1 MNDTPN
7 GHQADTP
14 IFDALAQHV
23 PDAVL
28 AEVEEAETADSS
40 SADAAREQP
49 ATPQGAAPQGADR
62 HDADPAGT
70 DLPPDAAARDAARRE
85 QAATGDGMLH
95 ADEFRTITRGVT
107 PEEKAAVIAVLTRVR
122 AEETE
127 RVKRVE
133 RREHQPWARSQRVPE
148 GIGDLLADG

>member
-28 AEVEEAETADSS
+28 AEVEEAETPDSA
-40 SADAAREQP
+40 SADAAPEQS
-49 ATPQGAAPQGADR
+49 ADR
-62 HDADPAGT
+62 RGEDPAGT

-85 QAATGDGMLH
+85 QAATGDGTLH